1 MKSKNCVLLLLLIG
15 MFHTI
20 AFSQERK
27 TVSGVVKDASGS
39 GLSGVTVTEKGT
51 NNRVI
56 TDANGNYAIT
66 VSPQS
71 TLVVSYV
78 GFSTRE
84 LTASDPS
91 VSSVALS
98 PNENAL
104 SEVIVTGFGV
114 RKEARKLSYS
124 VTEVKGAELTRAN
137 NANLVN
143 ALQGKVAGVMIN
155 QGASG
160 PQSSSRIRIRGN
172 SSISSANTQP
182 LVVIDGVLIEPGTTG
197 NDS

>member
-15 MFHTI
+15 MFHNI

-27 TVSGVVKDASGS
+27 TISGVVKDASGN
-39 GLSGVTVTEKGT
+39 GLQGVTVTEKGT

-66 VSPQS
+66 VNPQS

-91 VSSVALS
+91 ITSVSLS
-98 PNENAL
+98 ANENAL
-104 SEVIVTGFGV
+104 SEVVVTGFG
-114 RKEARKLSYS
+114 
-124 VTEVKGAELTRAN
+124 
-137 NANLVN
+137 
-143 ALQGKVAGVMIN
+143 
-155 QGASG
+155 
-160 PQSSSRIRIRGN
+160 
-172 SSISSANTQP
+172 
-182 LVVIDGVLIEPGTTG
+182 
-197 NDS
+197 